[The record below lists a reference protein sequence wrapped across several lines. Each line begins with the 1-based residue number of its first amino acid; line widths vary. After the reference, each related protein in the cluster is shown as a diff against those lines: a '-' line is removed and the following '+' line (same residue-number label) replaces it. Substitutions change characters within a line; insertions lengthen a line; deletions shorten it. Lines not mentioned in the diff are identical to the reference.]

1 MKKIIFSL
9 CLLWVITFA
18 VACNPQGDG
27 GSLPN
32 LPTFYTVTFVQ
43 EGQANEVK
51 TVEQGKNLPDLPKIT
66 ATPPVGYSYEWERT
80 DFSSLSGDVTV
91 RLKAVPNTYTVHYDI
106 GSDSYAQ
113 IQASTQS
120 VVFDSAFTPLIP
132 TRFGYTFV
140 GWLIKGTNEP
150 FESQT
155 YKVAGDTYLV
165 AKWETDVYSDR
176 WFTPDF

>member
-1 MKKIIFSL
+1 M
-9 CLLWVITFA
+9 TFA

-51 TVEQGKNLPDLPKIT
+51 TVEQGKNLQDLPKIT

-80 DFSSLSGDVTV
+80 DFSSLSGDITV

-106 GSDSYAQ
+106 GDDPNAQ

-120 VVFDSAFTPLIP
+120 VVFGGEFTPLLP
-132 TRFGYTFV
+132 TRSGYTFV
-140 GWLIKGTNEP
+140 CWLIRGTNEP

-155 YKVAGDTYLV
+155 YTVAGDTHLV
-165 AKWETDVYSDR
+165 AKWKADFDSDP
-176 WFTPDF
+176 WFTPDL